1 MICRRSTA
9 VVLALVL
16 ILTNLSSLDVK
27 AREDTKSKL
36 NKAQQDKSQT
46 EQQLNQTKG
55 NINDMNSAKSSLEG
69 TLNGLNDQLSEVSD
83 NLEVLEGK
91 ISDQQDKI
99 DSANDNIK
107 KTEQEVAEAKA
118 VKDAQ
123 YEAMKKQVRFQ
134 YEQGTGL
141 YMEILLKSGNF
152 SDIIN
157 HDTYIEDFASYQQKV
172 LKEYKDA
179 QTELENKQK
188 KLEEAK
194 ASLESDKK
202 KMDEYQAKVQAQQS
216 KISGMVS
223 TTSGN
228 ISEYSSQIS
237 AAEEKCLAYEK
248 QIQEQNDNIANL
260 KAQLAKEEAM
270 TQLAAQS
277 SWRDISQVQ
286 FADGDRYLLAN
297 LIYCEAGGEPYTGQV
312 AVGSVVINRVLSS
325 VFPNTVVGVIYQNR
339 QFSPVASGRLA
350 LALAEGRATSSCY
363 KAADEAMSG
372 TTVVSDCLFFRTPID
387 GITPRYSIGGHI
399 FY

>member
-9 VVLALVL
+9 VVLALVM

-83 NLEVLEGK
+83 NLEDLEGK

-157 HDTYIEDFASYQQKV
+157 RDTYIEDFASYQQKV
-172 LKEYKDA
+172 LKDYKDA